1 MAVWEGSSQALA
13 VEEAADSAVVA
24 AAVDSANRPVDSA
37 SRVAAAL
44 AVVAEACKKGNNRA
58 ALAMLDNL
66 HSEAARA
73 LVPSLRLEVAVEAL
87 VEQTTV

>member
-1 MAVWEGSSQALA
+1 VAWVAVWEGSSQALA

-44 AVVAEACKKGNNRA
+44 AVVA
-58 ALAMLDNL
+58 D
-66 HSEAARA
+66 
-73 LVPSLRLEVAVEAL
+73 
-87 VEQTTV
+87 